1 MSKKRVVVV
10 VPARMAASRFPGKP
24 LVKIMGLPMIEH
36 VRRRVLLSDVVNE
49 VYVATCDQEIMDAVQ
64 KYGGKAIMTATTHER
79 CTERVEEAARQIEA
93 DIIVIAQ
100 GDEPLFAPEVIEKLV
115 APIIK
120 DNKIYCTNLLSVIR
134 DREDL
139 KDIDIVKA
147 VVNKNGEVL
156 YYSRSPLPY
165 FRVDNK
171 ANCYRQTGIS
181 AFTKDFLSTFTSLP
195 ATPLEIAE
203 SIDFLRILEHGYR
216 IKGLAIEQQT
226 FGVDREHDV
235 EIIEEIIQ
243 NDRVQKK
250 LYERIC
256 PHEL

>member
-1 MSKKRVVVV
+1 MRKARVVVV

-24 LVKIMGLPMIEH
+24 LVKILDLPMIEH
-36 VRRRVLLSDVVNE
+36 VRRRIQLSDIVE
-49 VYVATCDQEIMDAVQ
+49 DVYVATCDQEIMNVVQ
-64 KYGGKAIMTATTHER
+64 KYGGKAIMTANTHER

-93 DIIVIAQ
+93 DIVVIAQ

-120 DNKIYCTNLLSVIR
+120 DNNIYCTNLLSVIR

-139 KDIDIVKA
+139 KDIDIVKT
-147 VVNKNGEVL
+147 VINMNNEIL

-216 IKGLAIEQQT
+216 IKGITIEQQT

-235 EIIEEIIQ
+235 EIVEEIIQ
-243 NDRVQKK
+243 NDPAQKSI
-250 LYERIC
+250 YERIYRR
-256 PHEL
+256 